1 MNLNLQGYRVLI
13 TAGAAGL
20 GRATAEAF
28 LREGANVHVCDIDQK
43 TLDEFS
49 FKNDRESAGKLTKSH
64 LDVTD
69 EKGVQALFSDLN
81 ANFTGLDVLVNNAGT
96 AGPAGELET
105 LDYSAW
111 QKCISVN
118 IDSQFLFSREAIPL
132 MKKQKSGAI
141 FNLSSTGGLF
151 GFPYRAPYA
160 AAKWAVVGI
169 TKTMAMELGPYG
181 IRVNAVAPGSVSGPR
196 MERVIEASAQ
206 AQNIAPD
213 VVRGQFEKQTSMRT
227 FVSPENIANMILF
240 ASSPKGSKISGQVL
254 TVDGHT
260 EGLSVN

>member
-43 TLDEFS
+43 ALDEFS

-81 ANFTGLDVLVNNAGT
+81 AIFTGLDVLVNNAGT

-105 LDYSAW
+105 LDYSEW

-196 MERVIEASAQ
+196 MDRVIEASAQ

-227 FVSPENIANMILF
+227 FVSPEDIANMILF

>member
-1 MNLNLQGYRVLI
+1 MDLNLQGYRVLI
-13 TAGAAGL
+13 TAGGAGL

-28 LREGANVHVCDIDQK
+28 LREGADVHVCDIDQK
-43 TLDEFS
+43 ALDDFPFEKS
-49 FKNDRESAGKLTKSH
+49 SETVGQLTKSL

-69 EKGVQALFSDLN
+69 EQGVKALFAELKATFN
-81 ANFTGLDVLVNNAGT
+81 GLDVLVNNAGI
-96 AGPAGELET
+96 AGPTGELET
-105 LDYSAW
+105 LDYGAW

-132 MKKQKSGAI
+132 MKKQKSGSI

-151 GFPYRAPYA
+151 GFPYRTPYA

-181 IRVNAVAPGSVSGPR
+181 IRVNAIAPGSVSGPR
-196 MERVIEASAQ
+196 MDRVIEASAQ
-206 AQNIAPD
+206 AQNISAD

-227 FVSPENIANMILF
+227 FVSPLDIANMILF
-240 ASSPKGSKISGQVL
+240 ASSPKGNKISGQVL

-260 EGLSVN
+260 EGLSAH